1 MRLRVKPIIC
11 DSVNRTRSTQT
22 ILAIAIQT
30 PDRDVGPLEGAAPG
44 SWSIG
49 IVEQSQGGGCH

>member
-1 MRLRVKPIIC
+1 MKPIIC
-11 DSVNRTRSTQT
+11 DSVNRTRGTQT